1 MNPIIV
7 ETVVGG
13 KTVRLETGRMAKQ
26 ADGSALVWADGTVVI
41 ATAVSSKVSKPGIDF
56 LPLTVD
62 YQERAYAAGK
72 IPGGFFKRE
81 GKPSE
86 REILNSRLI
95 DRPLR
100 PLFPDGFF
108 CETQLIASV
117 ISIDRGG
124 ISDVMA
130 VVASSTALY
139 ISDIPFMNPV
149 AAVKVGFVDG
159 KFVVNPTLDE
169 QEKSSLDLVVAGT
182 RDAIMMVEGQGN
194 EISEEVFLEAIDLAH
209 KSIIPLIEAQEKLRT
224 MVGKEKRP
232 LPAVPIPPGVMDMV
246 QSMGLAPLRDAL
258 KIAVKQERQERTD
271 QILSE
276 IKAKILQ
283 TPSDEAVSPV
293 EEREVANAFHEL
305 ERRIM
310 REMILDHKIRAD
322 GRGLSD
328 IRPITIEVGILPRTH
343 GSALFTRGE
352 TQSLS
357 VATLGTSDDEQ
368 RIDALEGESTKRFM
382 LHYNFPPFSVGE
394 TKPMRGPGRREIGH
408 GNLAE
413 RALKPVLPPRESFPY
428 SIRLVSDILESNGS
442 SSMATVC
449 GGALAMMDAGI
460 PIKAPVAGIAMGLI
474 KEGERVAILSDI
486 LGLEDH
492 LGDMDFK
499 VTGTEKGI
507 TAVQMDIKITG
518 ITVGLMREALQKARE
533 GRFHIMEKMKAA
545 LPSSRNTMSP
555 YAPRILTLKI
565 KQDKIREVIGPGGK
579 VIRGITE
586 KTGVKIEIDD
596 SGLIQ
601 IASTDEVAA
610 QKAIDM
616 INQIVE
622 EVQVGKIYLGK
633 VKTVADYGAF
643 VELFPGTTGLCHISQ
658 LEDRRVEKV
667 SDVVS
672 EGDMILV
679 KALEVDRQG
688 KIRLSRKE
696 AIAEVGAE
704 REVRVGSGR

>member
-1 MNPIIV
+1 MKPITV
-7 ETVVGG
+7 EATVGD
-13 KTVRLETGRMAKQ
+13 KIVRLETGRMAKQ
-26 ADGSALVWADGTVVI
+26 ADGSAVIWADGTVVL
-41 ATAVSSKVSKPGIDF
+41 ATAVASKTMKPGTDF

-86 REILNSRLI
+86 REVLNSRLI

-100 PLFPDGFF
+100 PLFPEGFYF
-108 CETQLIASV
+108 DTQLIASV
-117 ISIDRGG
+117 VSIDRGG

-130 VVASSTALY
+130 VVAASTALY
-139 ISDIPFMNPV
+139 LSDIPFSSPV
-149 AAVKVGFVDG
+149 GAVKVGLCDG
-159 KFVVNPTLDE
+159 RFIVNPTLDE
-169 QEKSSLDLVVAGT
+169 QENSTLDLVVAGT
-182 RDAIMMVEGQGN
+182 RDAIMMVEGQGS
-194 EISEEVFLEAIDLAH
+194 EIPEDVFLEAIELAH
-209 KSIIPLIEAQEKLRT
+209 KSIIPLIEAQEKLRDLA
-224 MVGKEKRP
+224 GKVKRP
-232 LPAVPIPPGVMDMV
+232 LPAIPISQELFSRV
-246 QSMGLAPLRDAL
+246 QEKVLPALQDAL
-258 KIAVKQERQERTD
+258 MIPIKHERQEKID
-271 QILSE
+271 LLFADL
-276 IKAKILQ
+276 KAKI
-283 TPSDEAVSPV
+283 A
-293 EEREVANAFHEL
+293 EENISNGAPAQNDREVYNAFHEL
-305 ERRIM
+305 ERRFM
-310 REMILDHKIRAD
+310 REMILDRKVRAD

-328 IRPITIEVGILPRTH
+328 IRPITIEVGLLPRTH

-368 RIDALEGESTKRFM
+368 RIDSLEGESTKRFM

-413 RALKPVLPPRESFPY
+413 RALKPVLPPKEAFPY
-428 SIRLVSDILESNGS
+428 AIRLVSDILESNGS

-449 GGALAMMDAGI
+449 GGSLAMMDAGI

-474 KEGERVAILSDI
+474 KEGDRIAILTDI

-499 VTGTEKGI
+499 VTGTENGI

-518 ITVGLMREALQKARE
+518 ITTQLMRDALEQARK
-533 GRFHIMEKMKAA
+533 GRLFIMEKMKIA
-545 LPSSRNTMSP
+545 LPSVRNVMSP

-610 QKAIDM
+610 QKAVDM

-622 EVQVGKIYLGK
+622 EVQVGKIYLGR

-643 VELFPGTTGLCHISQ
+643 VELFTGTTGLCHISQ

-672 EGDMILV
+672 EGDLILV

>member
-1 MNPIIV
+1 MKPITIEV
-7 ETVVGG
+7 TVGD
-13 KTVRLETGRMAKQ
+13 KLIRLETGRMAKQ
-26 ADGSALVWADGTVVI
+26 ADGSATVWADGTVVLS
-41 ATAVSSKVSKPGIDF
+41 TAVASKVVKPGTDF

-86 REILNSRLI
+86 REVLNSRLI

-108 CETQLIASV
+108 YETQLIASV

-130 VVASSTALY
+130 VLAASTALY
-139 ISDIPFMNPV
+139 ISDIPFTTPI
-149 AAVKVGFVDG
+149 AAVKIGLVDG
-159 KFVVNPTLDE
+159 RFIVNPNLE
-169 QEKSSLDLVVAGT
+169 QQENSQLDLVVAGT
-182 RDAIMMVEGQGN
+182 RDAIMMVEGEGD
-194 EISEEVFLEAIDLAH
+194 EVSEEAFIEAIDLAH
-209 KSIIPLIEAQEKLRT
+209 KSLIPLIEAQEKLRT
-224 MVGKEKRP
+224 LAGKEKRP
-232 LPAVPIPPGVMDMV
+232 MPPNPVPAELLSQVDQRIHRDL
-246 QSMGLAPLRDAL
+246 QDAL
-258 KIAVKQERQERTD
+258 MIPMKQERQEKVSSIF
-271 QILSE
+271 QIVL
-276 IKAKILQ
+276 
-283 TPSDEAVSPV
+283 DEAVSKAGGSITP
-293 EEREVANAFHEL
+293 EATRELYNVFHEI

-310 REMILDHKIRAD
+310 REMILDKQIRAD
-322 GRGLSD
+322 GRGPSE
-328 IRPITIEVGILPRTH
+328 IRPVTVEVGLLPRTH
-343 GSALFTRGE
+343 GSSLFTRGE

-357 VATLGTSDDEQ
+357 VATLGTSEDEQ
-368 RIDALEGESTKRFM
+368 RIDALEGETTKRFM

-394 TKPMRGPGRREIGH
+394 AKPLRGPGRREIGH

-413 RALKPVLPPRESFPY
+413 RALRPILPPKESFPY
-428 SIRLVSDILESNGS
+428 AIRLVSDILESNGS

-449 GGALAMMDAGI
+449 GGTMAMMDAGI

-474 KEGERVAILSDI
+474 KEGDKVAILSDI
-486 LGLEDH
+486 LGVEDH

-507 TAVQMDIKITG
+507 TAVQMDIKIGG
-518 ITVGLMREALQKARE
+518 ITTQLMRDALEQARK
-533 GRFHIMEKMKAA
+533 GRMFIMAKMMDA
-545 LPSSRNTMSP
+545 LPSVRNTMSP
-555 YAPRILTLKI
+555 FAPRILTLKI

-586 KTGVKIEIDD
+586 KTGAKIEIDD
-596 SGLIQ
+596 SGLIL
-601 IASTDEVAA
+601 IASTDETAA
-610 QKAIDM
+610 QAAIAM
-616 INQIVE
+616 INQIIE
-622 EVQVGKIYLGK
+622 EVEVGKIYLGK

-658 LEDRRVEKV
+658 LADRRVEKV

-696 AIAEVGAE
+696 AIAQVGSE
-704 REVRVGSGR
+704 REVRVGGGR

>member
-1 MNPIIV
+1 MKPITV
-7 ETVVGG
+7 EATVGD
-13 KTVRLETGRMAKQ
+13 KLVRLETGRMAKQ
-26 ADGSALVWADGTVVI
+26 ADGSAVIWADGTVVL
-41 ATAVSSKVSKPGIDF
+41 ATAVASKTMKPGTDF

-86 REILNSRLI
+86 REVLNSRLI

-100 PLFPDGFF
+100 PLFPEGFYF
-108 CETQLIASV
+108 DTQLIASV
-117 ISIDRGG
+117 VSIDRGG

-130 VVASSTALY
+130 VVAASTALY
-139 ISDIPFMNPV
+139 ISDIPFSTPV
-149 AAVKVGFVDG
+149 GAVKIGLCDG
-159 KFVVNPTLDE
+159 RFIVNPTLDE
-169 QEKSSLDLVVAGT
+169 QENSTLDLVVAGT
-182 RDAIMMVEGQGN
+182 RDAIMMVEGQGS
-194 EISEEVFLEAIDLAH
+194 EIAEDVFLEAIDLAH
-209 KSIIPLIEAQEKLRT
+209 KSIIPLIVAQEKLRDL
-224 MVGKEKRP
+224 VGKEKRP
-232 LPAVPIPPGVMDMV
+232 LPAVPISPELLDKVHSRVHP
-246 QSMGLAPLRDAL
+246 AL
-258 KIAVKQERQERTD
+258 QNALMIPIKQERQEKID
-271 QILSE
+271 SLFAD
-276 IKAKILQ
+276 IKAYFAEENG
-283 TPSDEAVSPV
+283 TPAHSD
-293 EEREVANAFHEL
+293 REIYNAFHEL
-305 ERRIM
+305 ERRFM
-310 REMILDHKIRAD
+310 REMILERKVRAD
-322 GRGLSD
+322 GRGLAD
-328 IRPITIEVGILPRTH
+328 IRPIFIEVGILPRTH

-368 RIDALEGESTKRFM
+368 RIDSLEGESTKRFM

-428 SIRLVSDILESNGS
+428 AIRLVSDILESNGS

-449 GGALAMMDAGI
+449 GGSLAMMDAGI

-474 KEGERVAILSDI
+474 KEGDRVAILADI

-499 VTGTEKGI
+499 VTGTENGI

-518 ITVGLMREALQKARE
+518 ITTHLMREALEQARL
-533 GRFHIMEKMKAA
+533 GRLYIMEKMKLA
-545 LPSSRNTMSP
+545 LPSVRHNMSP

-610 QKAIDM
+610 QKAVEM

-622 EVQVGKIYLGK
+622 EVQVGKIYLGR

-672 EGDMILV
+672 EGDLILV

-696 AIAEVGAE
+696 AIAEAGAE